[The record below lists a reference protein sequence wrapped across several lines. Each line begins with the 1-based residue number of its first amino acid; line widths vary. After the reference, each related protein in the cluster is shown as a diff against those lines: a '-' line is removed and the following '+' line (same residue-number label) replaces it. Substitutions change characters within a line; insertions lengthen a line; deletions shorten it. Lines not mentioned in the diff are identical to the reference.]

1 MTSSA
6 TLVANKAKRF
16 IKNCD
21 HCSYVFF
28 VYATSVNH
36 TLKHN
41 LLYFISMSKDQLLY

>member
-6 TLVANKAKRF
+6 TLVANKTKRF
-16 IKNCD
+16 IQNCD

-28 VYATSVNH
+28 YATSVNH
-36 TLKHN
+36 TIKHN